1 MRVGRRDG
9 VRRALLRHRLEV
21 LPHLRRERQCACTL
35 PPPPAPSRQAPA
47 RFAFNL
53 QGKLPQPPPDA
64 TPAPYNDAK
73 VANRNCGGFGWEMAH
88 AAVSLDRIV
97 ARAEGYTFAAT
108 VWDLSIV
115 EGPFSAAPCHNPSI
129 TLRFAPS
136 RLRCA
141 PPLCS
146 HHEGQAG
153 HSLQLPT
160 RIVATRV
167 QGGTL
172 VPVYHANQSSIGLR
186 IQLRQAHVLT
196 AGVRDSASTW
206 AKTRPSA
213 ADVRAVGWVGE
224 TGEAP
229 HRLDTVTHATLR
241 CVVF

>member
-1 MRVGRRDG
+1 MGCG
-9 VRRALLRHRLEV
+9 E
-21 LPHLRRERQCACTL
+21 PSCAIASRCFLTSVVSGSV
-35 PPPPAPSRQAPA
+35 PAPSHPRPRPRVKHPQDSPLIC
-47 RFAFNL
+47 RRCSHSHL
-53 QGKLPQPPPDA
+53 QTQPPRRTA
-64 TPAPYNDAK
+64 MQKLRIVT
-73 VANRNCGGFGWEMAH
+73 VGVSGGKCLTRPFRD
-88 AAVSLDRIV
+88 VSLDKIV

-115 EGPFSAAPCHNPSI
+115 EGPFLPPRAQTLRSRYDSLHHACGAPRLSAAI
-129 TLRFAPS
+129 TKGRP
-136 RLRCA
+136 
-141 PPLCS
+141 
-146 HHEGQAG
+146 
-153 HSLQLPT
+153 
-160 RIVATRV
+160 ATRSSSPRAS
-167 QGGTL
+167 L
-172 VPVYHANQSSIGLR
+172 RPAYRLAPLYLYHANQSSIGLR